1 MSTLILT
8 RTDVAALLDLRDC
21 IDAVEDAFRQHA
33 LGTATAPAVLGVHT
47 NEGGFH
53 IKAAGMHQP
62 FPLFATKI
70 NGNFTHNPARYGLPT
85 IQGVIVLAD
94 LTNGTPLAV
103 LDSIEIT
110 LQRTAA
116 ATAVAAKYLARED
129 ARVVTVVGCGV
140 QGRAQLRS
148 VACVRSIAEV
158 HAYDIDA
165 EAVRRFVAEMPEAV
179 GAPVRAA
186 SNLRDALHDSDIV
199 ITCTTARE
207 PIVHQGDLRPGAFL
221 AAVGAD
227 NPAKQEIEPA
237 LLASATVVADV
248 LDQSLTMGDL
258 HHAVTAGLLTRADVY
273 GELGEIV
280 CGRKPGRHTPDE
292 IIVFDSTGMAL
303 QDAAASALVYQRA
316 LDRGAGQ
323 RIALAT

>member
-1 MSTLILT
+1 MATLILT
-8 RTDVAALLDLRDC
+8 RTDVALLLDLRAC
-21 IDAVEDAFRQHA
+21 IEAVEDAFRQHG
-33 LGTATAPAVLGVHT
+33 LGTAVAPGLLGVHVH
-47 NEGGFH
+47 EGGFH

-62 FPLFATKI
+62 CPLFAAKI
-70 NGNFTHNPARYGLPT
+70 NGNFTENPKRHGLPT

-94 LTNGTPLAV
+94 LSNGTPLAI

-110 LQRTAA
+110 IQRTAA
-116 ATAVAAKYLARED
+116 ATAVATKYLARQD
-129 ARVVTVVGCGV
+129 ARLVAIVGCGV

-158 HAYDIDA
+158 HAYDTDA
-165 EAVRRFVAEMPEAV
+165 KALARFVDEMPAEV

-186 SNLRDALHDSDIV
+186 SNLRDAIHGSDIV
-199 ITCTTARE
+199 ITCTTARR

-227 NPAKQEIEPA
+227 SPGKQEIDPK
-237 LLASATVVADV
+237 LLASATVVVDV
-248 LDQSLTMGDL
+248 LDQCLSMGDV

-273 GELGEIV
+273 AELGEIV
-280 CGRKPGRHTPDE
+280 CGRKPGRRTADE

-303 QDAAASALVYQRA
+303 QDVAASALVYQRA

-323 RIALAT
+323 RVTLA